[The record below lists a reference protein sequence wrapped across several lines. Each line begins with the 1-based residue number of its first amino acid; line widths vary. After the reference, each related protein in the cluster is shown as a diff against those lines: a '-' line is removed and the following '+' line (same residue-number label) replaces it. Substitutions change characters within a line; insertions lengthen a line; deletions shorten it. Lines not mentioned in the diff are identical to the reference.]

1 MSTGAHVRPEP
12 LEAVDRRV
20 SDRRLETRRID
31 DRGAAD
37 ALMLEAIRVAWDQ
50 EIDGRHPVPWE
61 QAVRICRNFAA
72 HFIARGGRL

>member
-12 LEAVDRRV
+12 LEAVDRRN

-50 EIDGRHPVPWE
+50 EIDQRHPITWE
-61 QAVRICRNFAA
+61 QAARICRNFAA
-72 HFIARGGRL
+72 HLAAHGGKL